1 MKLYNIDDFKGGW
14 FIGDFEPTLL
24 RTKDFEISVRY
35 YKKGDE
41 EEKHVHKVADEYT
54 VVITGIVE
62 MNGVEYKPKDVV
74 LIEKGEVVKF
84 RVLTDAITIALKV
97 PSIIGDKYIIDDE

>member
-1 MKLYNIDDFKGGW
+1 MKKYNIDKFVGGW

-35 YKKGDE
+35 YKVGDE
-41 EEKHVHKVADEYT
+41 EDNHVHKVADEFT
-54 VVITGIVE
+54 VVIAGIVE
-62 MNGVEYKPKDVV
+62 MNGIQYKSKEIV

-84 RVLTDAITIALKV
+84 KVLTNAITIAIKV
-97 PSIIGDKYIIDDE
+97 PSVIGDKYMVE